1 MKKFF
6 AEFKEFAM
14 RGNVVDMAVGVVIGA
29 AFKAIIDALVNNIIN
44 PAIGVFF
51 KTDFSN
57 LGIELVPAVET
68 VAADGTVTVE
78 QEAVVLGYGMLLTA
92 IINFILVALALF
104 VLVKFINKLHKL
116 GKKEE
121 APVEEAPTTKK
132 CPYCCTDI
140 AIEAVKCPHCTSDQ
154 PTETE

>member
-78 QEAVVLGYGMLLTA
+78 QKAVVLGYGMLITA
-92 IINFILVALALF
+92 IINFILVAFALF
-104 VLVKFINKLHKL
+104 LLVKSINKLHRL

-121 APVEEAPTTKK
+121 EVVEEAPTTKK
-132 CPYCCTDI
+132 CPFCCTEI

-154 PTETE
+154 PAAE

>member
-44 PAIGVFF
+44 PLIGVFF

-57 LGIELVPAVET
+57 LGIELVAPWTET
-68 VAADGTVTVE
+68 LVDGTVVE
-78 QEAVVLGYGMLLTA
+78 HEAVTLGYGVLITA
-92 IINFILVALALF
+92 IINFILVAFALF
-104 VLVKFINKLHKL
+104 LLVKSINKLHKL

-121 APVEEAPTTKK
+121 VVEEAPTTKK
-132 CPYCCTDI
+132 CPFCCTEID
-140 AIEAVKCPHCTSDQ
+140 IEAVKCPHCTSDQ
-154 PTETE
+154 PAETE

>member
-29 AFKAIIDALVNNIIN
+29 AFKAIIDAVVNNVIN
-44 PAIGVFF
+44 PLIGVFF

-57 LGIELVPAVET
+57 LAIELVPAVET

-92 IINFILVALALF
+92 IINFILVAFALF
-104 VLVKFINKLHKL
+104 LLVKSINKLHKL

-121 APVEEAPTTKK
+121 VVEEAPTTKK
-132 CPYCCTDI
+132 CPFCCTDI

-154 PTETE
+154 PVEAE